1 MRTVRNLVLAV
12 GAVVA
17 FALMTPSQA
26 DAQIYRH
33 YGYYPGGAYPGSYY
47 PSYQYRSYRPH
58 YHWHDTSH
66 WDYSPGY
73 YWRHGNHYHYEPGGY
88 HFHRDGHWDRH

>member
-1 MRTVRNLVLAV
+1 MKTVRNIMLAV

-17 FALMTPSQA
+17 FSLMTPSQA

-33 YGYYPGGAYPGSYY
+33 RGHYHSYYPGGSYY
-47 PSYQYRSYRPH
+47 PGYYRSYRPH

-73 YWRHGNHYHYEPGGY
+73 YWRHGNHYHYEPPGM
-88 HFHRDGHWDRH
+88 HWHNDGHWDRH